1 MSDNNNWPGKPG
13 VPLNPEWDG
22 WHWIS
27 LLGGKDNAQVIEWFS
42 DAMCWD
48 ETDWTTED
56 FGLHARSLGPALTP
70 AELESRFSEAM
81 KWRTAI
87 YDALTEWHDPPR
99 DGETPKAA
107 LRRLVHTEILAAL
120 DPAVSRPAADLVAN
134 ARRDA
139 LEELERH
146 FKEAAA
152 GTPLGHEDR
161 QRGASTYNWLMYC
174 VSTIRAL
181 KGEGDE

>member
-1 MSDNNNWPGKPG
+1 MS
-13 VPLNPEWDG
+13 
-22 WHWIS
+22 I
-27 LLGGKDNAQVIEWFS
+27 
-42 DAMCWD
+42 
-48 ETDWTTED
+48 TTEEAERLAMILNRLD
-56 FGLHARSLGPALTP
+56 MDRNAAALRSLVAERDALRQERD
-70 AELESRFSEAM
+70 AQANDAL

-87 YDALTEWHDPPR
+87 YDALMEWHDPPR

-107 LRRLVHTEILAAL
+107 LRRLVHTEILAVL
-120 DPAVSRPAADLVAN
+120 DPAVSRPAADLVAKG
-134 ARRDA
+134 RRDA

-174 VSTIRAL
+174 VSTISAL
-181 KGEGDE
+181 KGEAND